1 MLHFP
6 TKTKRKFKKDS
17 MESLS
22 SLEKILQD
30 NRQDPM
36 QSSKILQE
44 FYGILISSGQDPTV
58 LYTRSYKIL
67 KDPTVS

>member
-1 MLHFP
+1 MLYFP
-6 TKTKRKFKKDS
+6 TKTKRRFKKDP

-22 SLEKILQD
+22 NLE
-30 NRQDPM
+30 
-36 QSSKILQE
+36 KILQE
-44 FYGILISSGQDPTV
+44 FYGILISSGKDPTV